1 MWKLVEKQESYA
13 MFKYFFNS
21 MQRMPNKCTQNLS
34 ASCVGE
40 LLSASCFDGE
50 VHLIPLVLEYITSIR
65 FAYSLVGTRA
75 RAKMDKGKNGQ
86 EVIIS

>member
-1 MWKLVEKQESYA
+1 MVEKQESYGYA
-13 MFKYFFNS
+13 MFKYFLNS

-50 VHLIPLVLEYITSIR
+50 VHLIPRSAVLRS
-65 FAYSLVGTRA
+65 GT
-75 RAKMDKGKNGQ
+75 
-86 EVIIS
+86 